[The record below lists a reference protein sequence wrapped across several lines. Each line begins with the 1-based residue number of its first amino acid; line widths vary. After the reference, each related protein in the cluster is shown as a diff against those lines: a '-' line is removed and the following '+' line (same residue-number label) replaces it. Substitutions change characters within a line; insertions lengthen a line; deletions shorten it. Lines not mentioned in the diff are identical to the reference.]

1 MDPMKATKEVIA
13 PLTAG
18 LLGMVLLPPALVW
31 AAIRA
36 LRIREDPHEFCT
48 SYSIFY
54 TPHVLNCI
62 ADLLVYPSIFTLAA
76 CAQGLHTMVDISAAW
91 QMTVRDKE
99 FLVEMRLQN
108 LEPEQLIAKLRE
120 AENVDTAEAEE
131 EDEPDPDPE
140 LEVDMEVED

>member
-1 MDPMKATKEVIA
+1 
-13 PLTAG
+13 
-18 LLGMVLLPPALVW
+18 
-31 AAIRA
+31 
-36 LRIREDPHEFCT
+36 
-48 SYSIFY
+48 
-54 TPHVLNCI
+54 
-62 ADLLVYPSIFTLAA
+62 
-76 CAQGLHTMVDISAAW
+76 MVDISAAW

-131 EDEPDPDPE
+131 EDDPDPDPE